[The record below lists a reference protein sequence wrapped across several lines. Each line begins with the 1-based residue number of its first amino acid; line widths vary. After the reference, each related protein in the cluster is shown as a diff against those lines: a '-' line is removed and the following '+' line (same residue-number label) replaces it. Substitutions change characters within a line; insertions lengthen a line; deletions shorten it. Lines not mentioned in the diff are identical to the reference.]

1 MKQSANALQLV
12 ERPDRLSGGRYSRR
26 GAAATIPEVRRSTLL
41 MGWSRGVKGFFDFV
55 LAAALTLIALPLGA
69 AIALAIVLDSRGPV
83 FFRHT
88 RLGRGRRP
96 FRLWKFRTM
105 IVASDGAFQ
114 EYLDRNP
121 ELAREWRLT
130 HKLRSDPRITR
141 VGRFLRKTS
150 LDELPQLW
158 NVLRGDMSMVG
169 PRPIVCEEV
178 AKYGPA
184 FALYSQ
190 VLPGLT
196 GLWQVSGRNDTH
208 YHRRV
213 ELDSHYIRHWA
224 PWLDGMI
231 LLQTVRVVLRGHG
244 AY

>member
-1 MKQSANALQLV
+1 MKRSANALEV
-12 ERPDRLSGGRYSRR
+12 IERPSGLSLWRPVRR
-26 GAAATIPEVRRSTLL
+26 QAAVIPEVRQSALL
-41 MGWSRGVKGFFDFV
+41 SGRSRGVKGFFDFV
-55 LAAALTLIALPLGA
+55 FAAALALAALPLGLL
-69 AIALAIVLDSRGPV
+69 IALAIVTDSRGPV

-88 RLGRGRRP
+88 RIGRGHRP

-105 IVASDGAFQ
+105 IVASDAAFQ
-114 EYLDRNP
+114 EYLERNP

-130 HKLRSDPRITR
+130 HKLRHDPRVTR

-169 PRPIVCEEV
+169 PRPIVREEIP
-178 AKYGPA
+178 KYGPA

-190 VLPGLT
+190 VSPGLT

-213 ELDSHYIRHWA
+213 ELDGHYIRHWT
-224 PWLDGMI
+224 PWLDGRI
-231 LLQTVRVVLRGHG
+231 LLRTVRVVLHGHG

>member
-1 MKQSANALQLV
+1 
-12 ERPDRLSGGRYSRR
+12 LSGRR
-26 GAAATIPEVRRSTLL
+26 FARREVAATIPEVRRSALL
-41 MGWSRGVKGFFDFV
+41 LGWSRAAKRCFDFV
-55 LAAALTLIALPLGA
+55 FAAALTLAALPLGVL
-69 AIALAIVLDSRGPV
+69 IALAIVLDSRGPV
-83 FFRHT
+83 FFCHA
-88 RLGRGRRP
+88 RLGRGHRP

-105 IVASDGAFQ
+105 MVASDGAFQ

-130 HKLRSDPRITR
+130 HKLRNDPRITR

-224 PWLDGMI
+224 PWLDGRI

>member
-1 MKQSANALQLV
+1 MAVA
-12 ERPDRLSGGRYSRR
+12 
-26 GAAATIPEVRRSTLL
+26 IPEVRQSALVAGR
-41 MGWSRGVKGFFDFV
+41 SRGVKGFVDRVF
-55 LAAALTLIALPLGA
+55 AAALAVAALPLGLL
-69 AIALAIVLDSRGPV
+69 IALAIVADSRGPV
-83 FFRHT
+83 FFCHMRM
-88 RLGRGRRP
+88 GRGHRQ

-105 IVASDGAFQ
+105 MVGSDVAFQ

-121 ELAREWRLT
+121 ELEREWRLT
-130 HKLRSDPRITR
+130 HKLRNDPRVTR

-158 NVLRGDMSMVG
+158 NVLRGEMSMVG
-169 PRPIVCEEV
+169 PRPIVREEI

-190 VLPGLT
+190 VSPGLT

-208 YHRRV
+208 YRRRV
-213 ELDSHYIRHWA
+213 ELDGHYIRHWT
-224 PWLDGMI
+224 PWLDGRI

>member
-1 MKQSANALQLV
+1 
-12 ERPDRLSGGRYSRR
+12 
-26 GAAATIPEVRRSTLL
+26 
-41 MGWSRGVKGFFDFV
+41 MGWPRGVKGFFDFV
-55 LAAALTLIALPLGA
+55 LAAALTLIALPLGVL
-69 AIALAIVLDSRGPV
+69 IALAIVLDSRGPV
-83 FFRHT
+83 FFCHT

-96 FRLWKFRTM
+96 FRMWKFRTM

-121 ELAREWRLT
+121 ELAREWRLM
-130 HKLRSDPRITR
+130 HKLRSDPRVTR

-224 PWLDGMI
+224 PWLDGRI

>member
-1 MKQSANALQLV
+1 
-12 ERPDRLSGGRYSRR
+12 
-26 GAAATIPEVRRSTLL
+26 

-158 NVLRGDMSMVG
+158 NVLKGEMSLVG
-169 PRPIVCEEV
+169 PRPLYADYVARYTPEQRRRLEV
-178 AKYGPA
+178 K
-184 FALYSQ
+184 
-190 VLPGLT
+190 PGLT
-196 GLWQVSGRNDTH
+196 GWAQIHGRNAITWE
-208 YHRRV
+208 RKF
-213 ELDSHYIRHWA
+213 ELDVWYVENRSLL
-224 PWLDGMI
+224 LDFRI
-231 LLQTVRVVLRGHG
+231 LAATLRKVLCRDGISQTDHATTPEYLGPSVDGG
-244 AY
+244 AEAAR

>member
-1 MKQSANALQLV
+1 
-12 ERPDRLSGGRYSRR
+12 
-26 GAAATIPEVRRSTLL
+26 
-41 MGWSRGVKGFFDFV
+41 MGWSRGVKRFFDFV
-55 LAAALTLIALPLGA
+55 LAATLSLIALPLGVL
-69 AIALAIVLDSRGPV
+69 IALAIVLDSRGPV
-83 FFRHT
+83 FFCHT
-88 RLGRGRRP
+88 RLGRGRCP
-96 FRLWKFRTM
+96 FHLWKFRTM
-105 IVASDGAFQ
+105 IVAGDGAFQ
-114 EYLDRNP
+114 EYLDRHP

-130 HKLRSDPRITR
+130 HKLRCDPRITR

-224 PWLDGMI
+224 PWLDGRI
-231 LLQTVRVVLRGHG
+231 LLETVRVVLRGHG

>member
-1 MKQSANALQLV
+1 MTGSANALQLV
-12 ERPDRLSGGRYSRR
+12 ERPHRVPG
-26 GAAATIPEVRRSTLL
+26 TIAEVRRCALL
-41 MGWSRGVKGFFDFV
+41 MGWSQSMKGFFDFV
-55 LAAALTLIALPLGA
+55 LAAALTLAALPLGVL
-69 AIALAIVLDSRGPV
+69 IALAIVLDSRGPV

-88 RLGRGRRP
+88 RVGRGRRP

-105 IVASDGAFQ
+105 IAASDRAFQ

-121 ELAREWRLT
+121 EMEREWRLT
-130 HKLRSDPRITR
+130 HKLRSDPRVTR

-158 NVLRGDMSMVG
+158 NVLRGDMSLVG
-169 PRPIVCEEV
+169 PRPIVCEEI

-224 PWLDGMI
+224 PWLDGRI

>member
-1 MKQSANALQLV
+1 VTIPAVRQSALPL
-12 ERPDRLSGGRYSRR
+12 GR
-26 GAAATIPEVRRSTLL
+26 
-41 MGWSRGVKGFFDFV
+41 SRGVKGVFDVVF
-55 LAAALTLIALPLGA
+55 AAALALATLPLGLL
-69 AIALAIVLDSRGPV
+69 IALAIVLDSRGPV
-83 FFRHT
+83 FFCHT

-105 IVASDGAFQ
+105 IVASDGLFQ
-114 EYLDRNP
+114 EYLHRNP

-130 HKLRSDPRITR
+130 HKLRGDPRVTR

-169 PRPIVCEEV
+169 PRPIVPEEI
-178 AKYGPA
+178 AMYGPA

-190 VLPGLT
+190 VSPGLT

-213 ELDSHYIRHWA
+213 ELDGHYIRHWTL
-224 PWLDGMI
+224 WLDGRI
-231 LLQTVRVVLRGHG
+231 LLRTVRVVSAATLTTHIWSVTCHNQTSPPL
-244 AY
+244 